1 MLKEPK
7 EPRASRSGLERLTP
21 RFEPQTIED
30 RSSMK
35 GERQTPC
42 AIRRGYCGYSGYCR
56 TGVGYCASRSVGTKR
71 LVASKKEP
79 NGR

>member
-35 GERQTPC
+35 GFARHRAPSGEVTVGIAGI
-42 AIRRGYCGYSGYCR
+42 AIVELAIAPRGL
-56 TGVGYCASRSVGTKR
+56 SVHP
-71 LVASKKEP
+71 SW
-79 NGR
+79 